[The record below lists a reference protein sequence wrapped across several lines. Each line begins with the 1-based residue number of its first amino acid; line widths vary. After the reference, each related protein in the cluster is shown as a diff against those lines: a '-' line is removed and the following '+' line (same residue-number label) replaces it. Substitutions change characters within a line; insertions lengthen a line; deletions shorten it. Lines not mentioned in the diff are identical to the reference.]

1 MLGCK
6 MKRTA
11 ACFVRRF
18 FLFGVVNWPAQAR
31 FHENSPMGLYGSDD
45 NRIECLREKL
55 RAGAASPS
63 TR

>member
-1 MLGCK
+1 ME
-6 MKRTA
+6 RTA
-11 ACFVRRF
+11 AYIDGRF
-18 FLFGVVNWPAQAR
+18 FCIGVPKSTAQAR

-55 RAGAASPS
+55 RASAASPS